1 MSKLTDE
8 DRRSLLKLARTT
20 IEAEIDAGSKIVRP
34 EKTSSG
40 LKEKRGCFVTL
51 HKDGILRGCIG
62 TIEPV
67 RSLVF
72 NVEENA
78 LNAAFHDPRFPE
90 VEMNELPDIDIEIS
104 VLTAPRQVDF
114 KDGDD
119 LKNKLKP
126 KIHGVILSRGWQS
139 ATFLPQV
146 WDQLPDREDFLGH
159 LCQKGGMER
168 ECWKDRETTVKVYT
182 AEYFSE
188 S

>member
-1 MSKLTDE
+1 
-8 DRRSLLKLARTT
+8 
-20 IEAEIDAGSKIVRP
+20 
-34 EKTSSG
+34 
-40 LKEKRGCFVTL
+40 
-51 HKDGILRGCIG
+51 
-62 TIEPV
+62 
-67 RSLVF
+67 
-72 NVEENA
+72 
-78 LNAAFHDPRFPE
+78 
-90 VEMNELPDIDIEIS
+90 MNELPDIDIEIS

-119 LKNKLKP
+119 LKHKLKP

-146 WDQLPDREDFLGH
+146 WDQLPDREDFLAH